1 MCTWFSVMWS
11 SSRKLLLR
19 KGWRISCPRGQAR
32 SEAKWPLLSLLK
44 GSNGGLGCG
53 VEEWMAE
60 GKGRV
65 DSCGVESGSDG
76 GVATLVSVVK
86 DFDCSEA
93 GGGGSFGLLEVFL
106 V

>member
-1 MCTWFSVMWS
+1 MCTGFSVMWS

-19 KGWRISCPRGQAR
+19 KSWRISGPRGQAR
-32 SEAKWPLLSLLK
+32 SETKWPLLSLLK
-44 GSNGGLGCG
+44 GSSGGLRSG
-53 VEEWMAE
+53 VEEWK
-60 GKGRV
+60 GKVRV
-65 DSCGVESGSDG
+65 DSCYVESGSDA

>member
-32 SEAKWPLLSLLK
+32 IETKWPLLSLLK
-44 GSNGGLGCG
+44 GSRKAMADSG
-53 VEEWMAE
+53 VAK

-65 DSCGVESGSDG
+65 DSCSVESGSDA

-93 GGGGSFGLLEVFL
+93 GGSGSFGLLEVFL